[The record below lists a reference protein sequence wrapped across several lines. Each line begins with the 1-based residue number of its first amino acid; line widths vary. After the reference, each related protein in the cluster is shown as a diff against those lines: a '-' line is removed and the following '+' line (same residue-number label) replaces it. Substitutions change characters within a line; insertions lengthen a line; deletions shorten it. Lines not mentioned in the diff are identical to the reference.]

1 MRRRIGLL
9 FLTIVVLFYPIN
21 TWAWHDRTT
30 HQDMSLKAIE
40 NSVLSPTKGNYL
52 KNLGFSENI
61 EEIFMLNGESKN
73 IKDWIRFGSLKEDAF
88 TYFEFI
94 NQTARFFNHFHNPLF
109 PSDQWNQAGLDR
121 DYIVPLPFLT
131 LTHLSG
137 ESSLLWAQN
146 ETNNEWSWQK
156 VRDYYNLALT
166 SSTDNQ
172 REANFAKT
180 FKGLGHII
188 HLIQD
193 SAQPAHV
200 RNDPHPL
207 DGSGIIKGFES
218 WAKNNAVD
226 LGLYDLPPNFPIVS
240 HDTSVGNYSPIT
252 QFWDTDQYD
261 GTNPSAGTNIGISEY
276 TNANFFSEDT
286 INASNFP
293 YPQINQSTPVVEG
306 EFTNTLWNTTYQR
319 QYYLKDCCGETNEG
333 QGYLLSAVDYL
344 DYYRQEY
351 PLLSIGLPIK
361 PILDN
366 NVYAD
371 YADLLL
377 PRAIGYSAGLLN
389 YFFRGEIEVIQ
400 IPDSNNIKIKNNSS
414 EDMDGIFT
422 LYYEATDG
430 TRNPVS
436 DGSWS
441 RSLQPVNNT
450 GDTSDELSFTEPTN
464 IAEGK
469 EYIIVFEGTLGKES
483 NVVVGKIWECI
494 LFELVGQFVGVG
506 GGDGQVSN
514 PNYINTDSSFI
525 YVSDRHNHRVQ
536 LFNYQGIFQDKFGST
551 GAGPGQFLYPEGI
564 DVDDNFIY
572 VADVYGRVQI
582 FNKTS
587 PFSFIAQF
595 GTDVPSPPGPGEF
608 TNISDVKVD
617 SDFIYVADG
626 YGHIQ
631 IFYKTSP
638 YAYVATISGPG
649 LTDGLHNYL
658 NYFDIDNNYVYT
670 VNSGN
675 TTKVQIFNKTSP
687 YSFVSKVG
695 SKGSGDGQFLNPQGI
710 TVDSKYIYVV
720 DHENRRIVVFDKDSP
735 YSFVTNFAIN
745 SGNLIDIEVT
755 PSLIFLL
762 RLYSSNRIYVYTNC
776 P

>member
-1 MRRRIGLL
+1 MFSKL
-9 FLTIVVLFYPIN
+9 
-21 TWAWHDRTT
+21 RTT
-30 HQDMSLKAIE
+30 IIKIFIIVLLIQGTAFALDLSTHRAINLHIANSTMNGFSLDQ
-40 NSVLSPTKGNYL
+40 YL
-52 KNLGFSENI
+52 KSNLDFSQGI
-61 EEIFMLNGESKN
+61 GEKFDGRRVD
-73 IKDWIRFGSLKEDAF
+73 IWLELGGRYEDIPPWDLPDSWGLP
-88 TYFEFI
+88 YL
-94 NQTARFFNHFHNPLF
+94 RSVNHFHNPI
-109 PSDQWNQAGLDR
+109 PTTDQGYSGFWGTGIMSGMSSKEWAL
-121 DYIVPLPFLT
+121 LPQNT
-131 LTHLSG
+131 Q
-137 ESSLLWAQN
+137 SSSCYLGCY
-146 ETNNEWSWQK
+146 SWYD
-156 VRDYYNLALT
+156 VRDYYYNALT
-166 SSTDNQ
+166 STDQNT
-172 REANFAKT
+172 RNTNFKET
-180 FKGLGHII
+180 FRGLGQLM

-193 SAQPAHV
+193 VSVPAHTRDDGHFFYNYEKWV
-200 RNDPHPL
+200 RDETDISIYNPVFFSGTINDIA
-207 DGSGIIKGFES
+207 SFIE
-218 WAKNNAVD
+218 
-226 LGLYDLPPNFPIVS
+226 
-240 HDTSVGNYSPIT
+240 
-252 QFWDTDQYD
+252 TDKYN
-261 GTNPSAGTNIGISEY
+261 GTNPDITSGTNIGLSEY
-276 TNANFFSEDT
+276 TNANFFSNDT
-286 INASNFP
+286 NAIENTSFT
-293 YPQINQSTPVVEG
+293 YPQITEDTDIVEK
-306 EFTNTLWNTTYQR
+306 EFVNNNVPLADTYNR
-319 QYYLKDCCGETNEG
+319 QYYKKNCCGEKNG
-333 QGYLLSAVDYL
+333 GNGYLLSGIDYFEYYRNSLNPIGAKKLIAPLL
-344 DYYRQEY
+344 DY
-351 PLLSIGLPIK
+351 
-361 PILDN
+361 
-366 NVYAD
+366 NVYED
-371 YADLLL
+371 YAFLLI

-389 YFFRGEIEVIQ
+389 YFFRGEIEFDILNTDT
-400 IPDSNNIKIKNNSS
+400 ITITNNSS

-422 LYYEATDG
+422 LYYDAADG
-430 TRNPVS
+430 KRKPVS
-436 DGSWS
+436 NGSWTLPP
-441 RSLQPVNNT
+441 LQA
-450 GDTSDELSFTEPTN
+450 GETSNELSFTEPID

-675 TTKVQIFNKTSP
+675 TTKVQIFNKTS